1 MNSTKDFYRMVGEK
15 ICAKRQDRGLS
26 QDGLATAVGLKRP
39 SLSNIEKGRQNILLH
54 TIYEIAETLS
64 TSVGELLPDRAA
76 PEPIEISGLEKLPKE
91 VREFVE
97 AGIKP
102 TDKTGR

>member
-1 MNSTKDFYRMVGEK
+1 MNSTHDFYRKVGAR
-15 ICAKRQDRGLS
+15 IRAKRQDCGLS
-26 QDGLATAVGLKRP
+26 QEGLATAIGLKRP

-54 TIYEIAETLS
+54 TICEIAETLN
-64 TSVGELLPDRAA
+64 TSVGELLPDRASS
-76 PEPIEISGLEKLPKE
+76 EPIEISGLESLTKE

-102 TDKTGR
+102 AHKAGR